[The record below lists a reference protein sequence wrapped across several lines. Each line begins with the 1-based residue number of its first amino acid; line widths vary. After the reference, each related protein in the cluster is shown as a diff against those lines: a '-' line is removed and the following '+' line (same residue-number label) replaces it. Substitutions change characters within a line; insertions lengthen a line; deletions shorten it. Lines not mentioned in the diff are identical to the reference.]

1 MFSKVV
7 LALAMLAGSASAL
20 LYTSHPESQK
30 YMWEQFKQEY
40 SKNYATMEEET
51 QRFGFFVD
59 NLKLA
64 DERNA
69 ADSATYGITKFSD
82 MSQEEF
88 KRTHLTYKPRSMENR
103 TWDMV
108 EALPEGVQALKDW
121 TGVLT
126 TPVKDQGYCG
136 SCWAFSAT
144 EQIESDY
151 IRQYGDVQVLS
162 AQQITSCTGPAGY
175 SSDGCNGGWTEDAF
189 NYAKGGLE
197 LDSDYPYTSG
207 KTETTGTCKTSKAL
221 YVVKT
226 TGYTTVSG
234 GQFFGKE
241 NEAGMASY
249 VQSTGP
255 LSVCVDAESWSLYT
269 GGIMSRCG
277 TSVDHCV
284 QAVGIDTANGYWKVR
299 NSWGTSWGESGY
311 IRLAYGADTCA
322 IASDANYAST
332 AGM

>member
-1 MFSKVV
+1 MNKII
-7 LALAMLAGSASAL
+7 LALALFFGSASAAL
-20 LYTSHPESQK
+20 FTADATSQK
-30 YMWEQFKQEY
+30 YLWEQFKADFGK
-40 SKNYATMEEET
+40 SYATQAEENS
-51 QRFGFFVD
+51 RFEIFVA
-59 NLKLA
+59 NLKIA

-69 ADSATYGITKFSD
+69 ADTATYGITKFSD
-82 MSQEEF
+82 MSAEEF
-88 KRTHLTYKPRSMENR
+88 KRTHVNYVPRFENR
-103 TWDMV
+103 TF
-108 EALPEGVQALKDW
+108 EYIEPLPQGVDALKDW
-121 TGVLT
+121 SGVLT

-151 IRQYGDVQVLS
+151 IRQYGDVQILS
-162 AQQITSCTGPAGY
+162 AQQVTSCTGGG
-175 SSDGCNGGWTEDAF
+175 SDGCNGGWTEDAF
-189 NYAKGGLE
+189 DYASKGLE

-207 KTETTGTCKTSKAL
+207 KTETTGTCKTSSSL
-221 YVVKT
+221 FVVKS

-234 GQFFGKE
+234 GQYFGKI

-255 LSVCVDAESWSLYT
+255 LSVCVAAETWNLYT
-269 GGIMSRCG
+269 GGIVTKCG
-277 TSVDHCV
+277 TGVDHCV

-311 IRLAYGADTCA
+311 IRLAYGSNMCA

-332 AGM
+332 SPV